1 MKTRKS
7 ETITLRLSKPDKERI
22 LNEAKSLPGFTP
34 SDYIRHKLI
43 NGKITV
49 IKKTLKAE
57 DPEQIRLKRFI
68 SNNLNQISRSLHIAR
83 EKDDLA
89 MMRQALD
96 DLGAIKAMLEQQG
109 ISP

>member
-1 MKTRKS
+1 MNTKKS

-22 LNEAKSLPGFTP
+22 LDEAKNLPGFTP

-49 IKKTLKAE
+49 ITKTLKAE

-83 EKDDLA
+83 EKNDLP

-96 DLGAIKAMLEQQG
+96 DLGAIRVMLERQG
-109 ISP
+109 DSP